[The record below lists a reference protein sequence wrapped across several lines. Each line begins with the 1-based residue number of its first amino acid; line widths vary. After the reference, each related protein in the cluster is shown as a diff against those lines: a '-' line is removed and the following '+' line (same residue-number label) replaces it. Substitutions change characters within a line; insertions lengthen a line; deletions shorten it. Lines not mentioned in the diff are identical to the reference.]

1 MKALSYGK
9 LFWRVCVILS
19 LAMLMTGNR
28 AYTEQDSK
36 ISSHSNS
43 KRDGYF
49 YVGLDYSPALSRIKD
64 FSIRRSDSGSRG
76 LYPYIKDGKGVAF
89 RSDRFDWNTPVY
101 TLGFHD
107 SKMMAM
113 EGALGYGKGKTRVE
127 VEIGYENFKVK
138 GRGDNIGKE
147 DDGDAI
153 YLLANELAYSLAS
166 NQTNKLAGALAKVSG
181 RDIVNFANA
190 LKASNPKIDEKICG
204 KKFAPYHASDTGGGQ
219 GKGATGLIRSSADE
233 NGDSKE
239 GNCDTEV
246 ADRDAGGDFDGP
258 FGLTVSLGEKGAE
271 KWPNINNGDMTY
283 DSDKSSGKAY
293 QRDASGSVA
302 GDLSALIPEEKAI
315 AAGLLAK
322 IIDGGEVIEL
332 KAVSST
338 SVMVNACYDLLDAG
352 LLVVPYACVGLGGT
366 IVGLVDEHVTLK
378 LAYRLKAGLSYQF
391 SPVIHAFIGGFYHR
405 VLGNKEYADLR
416 VHPLADYTNSIAKN
430 SGTAVAN
437 FSMRYVG
444 GEFGVRFAF

>member
-1 MKALSYGK
+1 M
-9 LFWRVCVILS
+9 
-19 LAMLMTGNR
+19 
-28 AYTEQDSK
+28 
-36 ISSHSNS
+36 
-43 KRDGYF
+43 
-49 YVGLDYSPALSRIKD
+49 GLDYSPALSRIKD

-204 KKFAPYHASDTGGGQ
+204 KKVAPEHKNRSD
-219 GKGATGLIRSSADE
+219 GKGLSKVSG
-233 NGDSKE
+233 SKE

-246 ADRDAGGDFDGP
+246 ATKGGYAGP

-271 KWPNINNGDMTY
+271 KWPYINNGDRTY
-283 DSDKSSGKAY
+283 ENSRGSQKKAY

-302 GDLSALIPEEKAI
+302 WDLSALTPEEKAI
-315 AAGLLAK
+315 AVGLLAK

-366 IVGLVDEHVTLK
+366 IVGIVDEHVTLK

-391 SPVIHAFIGGFYHR
+391 SPVLHAFIGAFTIEFWETR
-405 VLGNKEYADLR
+405 NML
-416 VHPLADYTNSIAKN
+416 I
-430 SGTAVAN
+430 
-437 FSMRYVG
+437 YVCIL
-444 GEFGVRFAF
+444 

>member
-28 AYTEQDSK
+28 AYAEQDSK

-43 KRDGYF
+43 KRDSYF

-204 KKFAPYHASDTGGGQ
+204 KKVAPEHKNRSD
-219 GKGATGLIRSSADE
+219 GKGLSKVSG
-233 NGDSKE
+233 SKE

-246 ADRDAGGDFDGP
+246 ATKGGYAGP

-271 KWPNINNGDMTY
+271 KWPYINNGDRTY
-283 DSDKSSGKAY
+283 ENSRGSQKKAY

-302 GDLSALIPEEKAI
+302 WDLSALTPEEKAI
-315 AAGLLAK
+315 AVGLLAK

-366 IVGLVDEHVTLK
+366 IVGIVDEHVTLK

-391 SPVIHAFIGGFYHR
+391 SPVLHAFIGGFYHR

>member
-1 MKALSYGK
+1 M
-9 LFWRVCVILS
+9 LS
-19 LAMLMTGNR
+19 LAILMTGNR
-28 AYTEQDSK
+28 AYAEQDSK

-113 EGALGYGKGKTRVE
+113 EGALGYGKGKTRIE

-138 GRGDNIGKE
+138 GRGNSTGRE

-181 RDIVNFANA
+181 RDIVNFADA
-190 LKASNPKIDEKICG
+190 LKASYPKIDRKICG
-204 KKFAPYHASDTGGGQ
+204 RKGSGKNTGI
-219 GKGATGLIRSSADE
+219 GLRLTDGRA
-233 NGDSKE
+233 
-239 GNCDTEV
+239 GNCDAEV
-246 ADRDAGGDFDGP
+246 DKEVLESTSSSFY
-258 FGLTVSLGEKGAE
+258 GLVASLGKKGAE
-271 KWPNINNGDMTY
+271 KWPNINNVDRRLISNKKHGSV
-283 DSDKSSGKAY
+283 SDPRGNSYK
-293 QRDASGSVA
+293 RDASGTVA
-302 GDLSALIPEEKAI
+302 GDLSNLTPEEKAI
-315 AAGLLAK
+315 VAGLLAK
-322 IIDGGEVIEL
+322 IIEGGAVIEIR
-332 KAVSST
+332 AVSAT
-338 SVMVNACYDLLDAG
+338 SVSVNACYDLLDAG
-352 LLVVPYACVGLGGT
+352 LFVIPYACVGLGGT
-366 IVGLVDEHVTLK
+366 VVGLVDGHVTAK
-378 LAYRLKAGLSYQF
+378 LAYRLKAGLSHRF
-391 SPVIHAFIGGFYHR
+391 SPVIHAFVGGFYHR

-416 VHPLADYTNSIAKN
+416 VHPIADYTNSIAKN